1 MTVYE
6 SIKVP
11 TDGNMSGNS
20 DQIECVRT
28 NTSVAI
34 PIEVFERR
42 YLAPQ
47 LPKADWYKRLGNPTP
62 LGLVG
67 FLMGATPLACTLMG
81 WGGSGGGGVATIG
94 FTYFFGGLLQ
104 LIASV
109 LEFILGNTFPFV
121 VFGSFGAFWV
131 GFGATQTPSFN
142 AQGFFQSGQD
152 GTDISEFYASYA
164 FGLIFTA
171 VLVAIYTICAT
182 RLNVVFVCLFFTLTL
197 ALICLAVSYW
207 CIAHGNDVVG
217 GRLSK
222 TGGALTFVVCFLA
235 WYYLIG
241 LMLDAVNFP
250 LRVPV
255 GDLTGRLAREKSSG
269 ETV

>member
-1 MTVYE
+1 MT
-6 SIKVP
+6 
-11 TDGNMSGNS
+11 GNS

-104 LIASV
+104 LIASL

-131 GFGATQTPSFN
+131 GFGAAQTPSFN

-164 FGLIFTA
+164 
-171 VLVAIYTICAT
+171 LV
-182 RLNVVFVCLFFTLTL
+182 
-197 ALICLAVSYW
+197 CLAVSYW
-207 CIAHGNDVVG
+207 YIARENDVVG

-255 GDLTGRLAREKSSG
+255 GDLTGRLAREKTSS
-269 ETV
+269 EA

>member
-1 MTVYE
+1 MA
-6 SIKVP
+6 
-11 TDGNMSGNS
+11 GNS

-34 PIEVFERR
+34 SIEVFERR

-62 LGLVG
+62 LGPVG
-67 FLMGATPLACTLMG
+67 LPTGATPLACTLMG
-81 WGGSGGGGVATIG
+81 WEGGGGVATIG

-109 LEFILGNTFPFV
+109 LEFILRNTFPFV

-131 GFGATQTPSFN
+131 GFGATQTPSFD
-142 AQGFFQSGQD
+142 AQGVFQSGQD
-152 GTDISEFYASYA
+152 NTDISEFYASYA

-171 VLVAIYTICAT
+171 VLVARYTICAT

-197 ALICLAVSYW
+197 AFDLLLWGV
-207 CIAHGNDVVG
+207 
-217 GRLSK
+217 K
-222 TGGALTFVVCFLA
+222 
-235 WYYLIG
+235 YLLHPTVLG
-241 LMLDAVNFP
+241 PMLDAVNFP

-255 GDLTGRLAREKSSG
+255 GDLTGRLAREKASS
-269 ETV
+269 EADSV

>member
-1 MTVYE
+1 
-6 SIKVP
+6 
-11 TDGNMSGNS
+11 MSGNS

-34 PIEVFERR
+34 PIEVFERQ

-67 FLMGATPLACTLMG
+67 FLMGATPLACTFMG
-81 WGGSGGGGVATIG
+81 WGGSGGGGVATMSI
-94 FTYFFGGLLQ
+94 
-104 LIASV
+104 
-109 LEFILGNTFPFV
+109 
-121 VFGSFGAFWV
+121 WV

-152 GTDISEFYASYA
+152 GTDISEFYASYGERAEISSLTVNHGYTYQSSLA

-207 CIAHGNDVVG
+207 CIARGNDVVG

-255 GDLTGRLAREKSSG
+255 GDLTGRLAREKTSG
-269 ETV
+269 EAV

>member
-1 MTVYE
+1 MT
-6 SIKVP
+6 
-11 TDGNMSGNS
+11 GNS

-104 LIASV
+104 LIASL
-109 LEFILGNTFPFV
+109 LEFILGNTFPFI

-152 GTDISEFYASYA
+152 GTDISEFYASY
-164 FGLIFTA
+164 
-171 VLVAIYTICAT
+171 
-182 RLNVVFVCLFFTLTL
+182 
-197 ALICLAVSYW
+197 VSYW
-207 CIAHGNDVVG
+207 YIARGNDVVG

-255 GDLTGRLAREKSSG
+255 GDLTGRLAREKTAS
-269 ETV
+269 EA